1 MKYNQNVLSKTRQA
15 LFKSGVHYA
24 SVDESLYKTL
34 KIGYILFFL
43 WAFFINVAHVLSYA
57 LKISGNGGHY
67 IIDDITLSDMKNS
80 IIFIAITTFL
90 LIGAYVFA
98 IFNKHIVFTALSSIS
113 CLVMFFHFK
122 NIYAFNLSVEGIK
135 SSFYTRHVIPLAA
148 MFIIGAIMGYI
159 GIKQSVIEKKA
170 YIKFVDGLYEQF
182 KQRQIKL
189 SEEAGKDK
197 AFVNLTEQEW
207 KDYINAFADAEIENQ
222 TQSTKRSVKIR
233 QRKEKEE

>member
-1 MKYNQNVLSKTRQA
+1 MKYNQSVLSKTRQA

-34 KIGYILFFL
+34 KIGYVIFFL
-43 WAFFINVAHVLSYA
+43 WAFFINTAHVLSYI
-57 LKISGNGGHY
+57 LKISGNGEHY
-67 IIDDITLSDMKNS
+67 IIDDVSLSDMKNS
-80 IIFIAITTFL
+80 IIFTVLFTL
-90 LIGAYVFA
+90 LFIVAYVFS
-98 IFNKHIVFTALSSIS
+98 ILNKHILFTAISNIS
-113 CLVMFFHFK
+113 CFVMFFHFK
-122 NIYAFNLSVEGIK
+122 NIYALNLLNEGIK

-148 MFIIGAIMGYI
+148 LFLIGSIMGYI
-159 GIKQSVIEKKA
+159 AIKQSVIEKKA

-207 KDYINAFADAEIENQ
+207 KDYINAFADAQIENQ
-222 TQSTKRSVKIR
+222 TQSTKRSVRIR